1 MLRTGDHLNMG
12 TFQGDAQAFILDTL
26 LRLVDV
32 KGTDGKT
39 TLLHFVIQ
47 EIMKSEAPCA
57 AQTENPLQ
65 CNSMDIPSPS
75 EADDNKSRMTDNVP
89 KIMGV
94 DKYVGQQMKTS
105 MGNMKSPVELP
116 ETSFDLP
123 HWRVLQRGLRSQQ
136 RLTGLRK
143 WEWESL

>member
-1 MLRTGDHLNMG
+1 MLKTGDHLNMG

-26 LRLVDV
+26 LRLVDA

-47 EIMKSEAPCA
+47 EIMKSEAACA
-57 AQTENPLQ
+57 ARTENPLQ
-65 CNSMDIPSPS
+65 CNSMDIPLPS
-75 EADDNKSRMTDNVP
+75 EADDNKRRMTDNVP

-116 ETSFDLP
+116 ETSFNLP

>member
-1 MLRTGDHLNMG
+1 LQGAEGELNLPEASRSCAEDRRSSEHGDLSG
-12 TFQGDAQAFILDTL
+12 RCSGL
-26 LRLVDV
+26 
-32 KGTDGKT
+32 
-39 TLLHFVIQ
+39 
-47 EIMKSEAPCA
+47 
-57 AQTENPLQ
+57 
-65 CNSMDIPSPS
+65 PS

-105 MGNMKSPVELP
+105 MGNMKSPVELL
-116 ETSFDLP
+116 ETSLNLP